1 MYIKISSGLFSMPE
15 INSNTILNTAF
26 GITAVSMAY
35 ILCDEVSRNSPVE
48 SKMRNCMS
56 YLTPL
61 AKTNLIASLIA
72 VSGIGA
78 YETVKALRG

>member
-1 MYIKISSGLFSMPE
+1 MPE
-15 INSNTILNTAF
+15 ININTVLNTAA

-35 ILCDEVSRNSPVE
+35 VLIDEISRNSPVE

-61 AKTNLIASLIA
+61 AKTNMMASLIA

-78 YETVKALRG
+78 YETIKALRG